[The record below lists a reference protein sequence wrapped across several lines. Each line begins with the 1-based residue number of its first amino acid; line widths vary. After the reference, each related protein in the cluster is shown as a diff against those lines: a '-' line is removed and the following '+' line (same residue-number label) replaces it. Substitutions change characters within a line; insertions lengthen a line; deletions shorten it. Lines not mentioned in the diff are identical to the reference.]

1 MLSESLPASLGS
13 LRHVSTLAVRNCPAL
28 KTPPIELVS
37 RGLEATM
44 AYLQRLHDDMADNW
58 TTKLMFVGL
67 GGAGKTR
74 YTEILL

>member
-13 LRHVSTLAVRNCPAL
+13 LHHMSTLAVRNCPAL

-37 RGLEATM
+37 RGLEATLG
-44 AYLQRLHDDMADNW
+44 YVQRLHDDMADNW
-58 TTKLMFVGL
+58 TTNLMFVGL

-74 YTEILL
+74 YTKIFM